1 MMPLGN
7 DVVESESA
15 GLIVIESACVAVR
28 DPLSVTRTVKFVTP
42 TALGVPLISPDEPVN
57 DKPAGNVPVATDHV

>member
-1 MMPLGN
+1 MPLGN
-7 DVVESESA
+7 DVVVSESG
-15 GLIVIESACVAVR
+15 GLIVIESACVTVR

-42 TALGVPLISPDEPVN
+42 AAVGVPLISPDEAVN